1 MKKTKKILI
10 SILLTIITFVPLTG
24 CTNNTA
30 TSSIALKNGVT
41 LQSIVDDIETAIPL
55 QMPAPVDET
64 TLNDLFHIDPTS
76 IEEYAGKFSMT
87 MTSSDNV
94 VAVKA
99 KPGKVDDVKA
109 ALEKRK
115 EDLIT
120 SFSQY
125 FVDQLEKAQLGKVIQ
140 KGDYIFLIIAGDAE
154 KGLDKE
160 MATAENIINNSFTE

>member
-10 SILLTIITFVPLTG
+10 SILLTAITFVPLTG
-24 CTNNTA
+24 CTNHTA
-30 TSSIALKNGVT
+30 TSSIALKTGVT
-41 LQSIVDDIETAIPL
+41 LQSIVDDIEIAIPL
-55 QMPAPVDET
+55 QMPAPLDET

-99 KPGKVDDVKA
+99 KPGKVDEVKA

-125 FVDQLEKAQLGKVIQ
+125 LVDQLGKVIQ

-160 MATAENIINNSFTE
+160 MAAAEDIINNSFTE